1 MKADLHI
8 HTNFS
13 DGFSSP
19 QEVVKAAIEKNINC
33 VCITDHHE
41 TKGAIEAMRF
51 GFDKDILVIPGIEV
65 TTKLGHILGINIKK
79 IIPAGLSPERTIEE
93 IRRQGGLAIIAHP
106 FDWPIEDFM
115 GGEEKIR
122 ALGPDLVGIEVFNAA
137 VFARSSNKTAFDFA
151 RKNNFSF
158 TAGSDSHRA
167 DFLGR
172 GYLELPDN
180 IQSTEDLL
188 EAIKKKTAEAKG
200 TPLSAWEM
208 LKMVRSN
215 PFTFRSMFKS
225 YKLKAKIEKIKI
237 QISKCKI
244 TTQNSK

>member
-19 QEVVKAAIEKNINC
+19 RKVVEAAIEKNIGC

-41 TKGAIEAMRF
+41 IKGAVEAMRF
-51 GFDKDILVIPGIEV
+51 GFDRNILVIPGIEV
-65 TTKLGHILGINIKK
+65 TTTLGDILGINVKK
-79 IIPAGLSPERTIEE
+79 VIPAGLSPERTVEE
-93 IRRQGGLAIIAHP
+93 IKGQGGLAIIAHP

-115 GGEEKIR
+115 GGAEKIR
-122 ALGPDLVGIEVFNAA
+122 ALGPGLVGIEVFNAT
-137 VFARSSNKTAFDFA
+137 VFVKSSNKRAFDFA

-172 GYLELPDN
+172 GYLELPDG
-180 IQSTEDLL
+180 IQSAEDLL
-188 EAIKKKTAEAKG
+188 EAIKNKTAKPKG
-200 TPLSAWEM
+200 TALSAWEM

-215 PFTFRSMFKS
+215 PFTFRR
-225 YKLKAKIEKIKI
+225 YLNL
-237 QISKCKI
+237 ISLRRRWKK
-244 TTQNSK
+244 